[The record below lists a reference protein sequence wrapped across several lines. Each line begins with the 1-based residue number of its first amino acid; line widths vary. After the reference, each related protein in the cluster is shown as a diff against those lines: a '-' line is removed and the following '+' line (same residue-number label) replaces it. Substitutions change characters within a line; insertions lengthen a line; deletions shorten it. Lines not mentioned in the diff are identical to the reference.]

1 VRSERLLAGRVLRKA
16 TVAVAVVVFLSA
28 GSMSQQSSGKDS
40 ATATITFTLDF
51 PHSSPEHYSIAVD
64 SSGHAR
70 YECKPQPDD
79 EIYDSE
85 FDLSAGTRERI
96 FGLAKQ
102 AKYFA
107 ENVDSG
113 NRKLAFAGAK
123 ILSYEDSAR
132 NNTQRYNYS
141 TVAPVRD
148 LTSIFQDLAATL
160 DYGRR
165 LTYDHHYQKLALDDE
180 LKRMEDQ
187 AGNNELAEIQSI
199 DSVLQ
204 SIVDDDSV
212 MNIVRVRA
220 REVMKIGGNGST
232 QSKR

>member
-1 VRSERLLAGRVLRKA
+1 LRTERLFAEWILRKA
-16 TVAVAVVVFLSA
+16 AAAVAMVVFLSA
-28 GSMSQQSSGKDS
+28 GLMAQAGKDS
-40 ATATITFTLDF
+40 STATITFTLDF
-51 PHSSPEHYSIAVD
+51 PRSSPEHYSISVD
-64 SSGHAR
+64 STGHAH
-70 YECKPQPDD
+70 YECKPQADD
-79 EIYDSE
+79 EIYGSD

-96 FGLAKQ
+96 FDLTKQ

-107 ENVDSG
+107 GNIDSG

-148 LTSIFQDLAATL
+148 LTSLFQNLAATL

-187 AGNNELAEIQSI
+187 ARNNELAEIQSI
-199 DSVLQ
+199 GPVLQ

-220 REVMKIGGNGST
+220 REVMKIGNNAST